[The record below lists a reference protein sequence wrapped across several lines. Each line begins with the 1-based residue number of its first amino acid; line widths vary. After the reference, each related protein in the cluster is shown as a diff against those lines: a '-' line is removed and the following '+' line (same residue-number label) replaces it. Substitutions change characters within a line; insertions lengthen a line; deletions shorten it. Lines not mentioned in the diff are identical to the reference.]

1 MVIDTAKPQGPKG
14 LTCPLRGKDCSK
26 VCQTCMFWRGLE
38 IEKPGQPPHMVWDCA
53 LGWIMETGKLNNY
66 RLDGIQKAAEGTRNR
81 FDMIVQAQRHRAL
94 PPADQTQRLIAHA
107 PEGDSSSSPK
117 HGAVPGALAAPCG

>member
-1 MVIDTAKPQGPKG
+1 MVTDQPRPQGPKG

-26 VCQTCMFWRGLE
+26 VCQSCMFWRGIE
-38 IEKPGQPPHMVWDCA
+38 VEKPGAPPYMVWDCA

-81 FDMIVQAQRHRAL
+81 FDMLVRAQK
-94 PPADQTQRLIAHA
+94 PAAIPQGEPQRLIAHA
-107 PEGDSSSSPK
+107 PEGNSNSSPE
-117 HGAVPGALAAPCG
+117 HGAISGPVTAPCE